1 MKITR
6 KQLRKMINEEM
17 LRESADGKAR
27 EYSLKNPE
35 ATVHLFD
42 PEKNQVIVIKD
53 GEDKERIDVEPGTKK
68 FKNLAAD
75 RSGSAFT
82 DKVKSFNFDIV

>member
-6 KQLRKMINEEM
+6 KQLRQLLIESILN
-17 LRESADGKAR
+17 ESAEGKAR
-27 EYSLKNPE
+27 DYSLKNPKV
-35 ATVHLFD
+35 TVHLFD

-53 GEDKERIDVEPGTKK
+53 GEDKERIDAEPGTKK

-82 DKVKSFNFDIV
+82 DKVKAFNFDIT